1 MRKLK
6 QKNNYSVGMYY
17 FVEGVTVKVLNSYTE
32 NIESSGWFGR
42 FIKKCQAASFKD
54 AAWHLTLSNFYGFFG
69 TPFGIIFFAAYN
81 FVGADPYIIFFL

>member
-17 FVEGVTVKVLNSYTE
+17 FAEGVTVKVLNSYTE

-42 FIKKCQAASFKD
+42 FMKNARLRRSK
-54 AAWHLTLSNFYGFFG
+54 TL
-69 TPFGIIFFAAYN
+69 PGI
-81 FVGADPYIIFFL
+81 

>member
-1 MRKLK
+1 
-6 QKNNYSVGMYY
+6 MYC
-17 FVEGVTVKVLNSYTE
+17 FVEVVTVKVLNSYTE
-32 NIESSGWFGR
+32 NIESSGRFGR
-42 FIKKCQAASFKD
+42 FMKKCQAASFKD

>member
-1 MRKLK
+1 
-6 QKNNYSVGMYY
+6 MYY
-17 FVEGVTVKVLNSYTE
+17 FAEGVTVKVLNSYTE

-42 FIKKCQAASFKD
+42 FMKNARQHRPKMR
-54 AAWHLTLSNFYGFFG
+54 AWHLTLFNLYGFFG

>member
-1 MRKLK
+1 
-6 QKNNYSVGMYY
+6 MYY
-17 FVEGVTVKVLNSYTE
+17 FAEGVTVKVLNSYTE

-42 FIKKCQAASFKD
+42 FMKNARQRRPKMR
-54 AAWHLTLSNFYGFFG
+54 AWHLTLFNLYVFFG